1 MMKFCAYRALEST
14 ATEGDLHHHLQTRV
28 TKPNVPREAPIS
40 TSEEAGWKA
49 PHSRHASL
57 TTIKANVS
65 QLYDLCSTQLRGEL
79 QPTPELSEVFQ
90 GSC

>member
-1 MMKFCAYRALEST
+1 MKFCAYRALERT
-14 ATEGDLHHHLQTRV
+14 ATEGDLYYHLQTKV
-28 TKPNVPREAPIS
+28 TKANVPREAPIS
-40 TSEEAGWKA
+40 TSEEAGWKV
-49 PHSRHASL
+49 PHCHGLL

-79 QPTPELSEVFQ
+79 QPTPELGEVFQ